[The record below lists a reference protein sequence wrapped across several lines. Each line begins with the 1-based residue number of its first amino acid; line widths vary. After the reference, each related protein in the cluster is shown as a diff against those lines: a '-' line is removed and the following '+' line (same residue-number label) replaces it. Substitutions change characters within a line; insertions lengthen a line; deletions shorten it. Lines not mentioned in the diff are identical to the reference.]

1 MRIDF
6 KKLEKLE
13 RSYRF
18 ENPVCT
24 NTLQTLVDLVL
35 NYGETAN
42 YILAPAN
49 VQTASQTLIELGVL
63 TNEPEK
69 KEAKQLNS

>member
-24 NTLQTLVDLVL
+24 NTLQTLVDIVL
-35 NYGETAN
+35 GYGETPN
-42 YILAPAN
+42 YVLAPAN
-49 VQTASQTLIELGVL
+49 VQTASQTLIDLGIL
-63 TNEPEK
+63 TLEPSK
-69 KEAKQLNS
+69 KDPQQLNS